1 MNILNSNIQLVLLSC
16 GGMRNYANGSRKYA
30 PVDASFDG
38 AVGGNRPTCLHYYNK
53 VIIVIVVDDASN
65 IGVGDGTA

>member
-1 MNILNSNIQLVLLSC
+1 M
-16 GGMRNYANGSRKYA
+16 MNYANGSRKYA

-65 IGVGDGTA
+65 IGDGGDGTA